1 LNCSPSL
8 ANNALHSSSSFFI
21 HHITLC
27 RCAVW
32 VATAYTRVVFV
43 SKGIDYESQ
52 CNGEQCKSLHRRKGT
67 RVCMGGVGSIKTLC
81 VIRPAQC
88 LVTSPTNTQRNVH
101 PPAHGQARLRGRKCN
116 ASGFPGSGASAVIF
130 PQPSWLSQGSA
141 MNYVTLALEF
151 ALRYTLSLCILW
163 FCARVHLRVV

>member
-1 LNCSPSL
+1 
-8 ANNALHSSSSFFI
+8 
-21 HHITLC
+21 
-27 RCAVW
+27 
-32 VATAYTRVVFV
+32 
-43 SKGIDYESQ
+43 
-52 CNGEQCKSLHRRKGT
+52 
-67 RVCMGGVGSIKTLC
+67 MGGVGSIKTLC

-141 MNYVTLALEF
+141 MNYVTLALSQIYIVLMYIMCVGF
-151 ALRYTLSLCILW
+151 VHVYICVLFNAVNLSCFHWLMG
-163 FCARVHLRVV
+163 RVV